1 MKNSDLVT
9 KKRLLLVATT
19 AGTFEAILKEQPEF
33 LAQYF
38 EVAIA
43 CSVDQHFAQLKERS
57 PFKVYY
63 VPMMRG
69 ISPIY
74 DLKSILA
81 MSGVIKKFKPDIVH
95 SYTPKAGLIAMLSG
109 FFCCVKVRIHT
120 FTGLI
125 FPTSIGVKKKILI
138 FVDKIVSSLAT
149 YVVPESEG
157 VKKDLISHGVCNSDI
172 AVIGCGN
179 IAGVDVDYF
188 SPVSCGLLPDE
199 PNFAIDLNR
208 RGSFVYCFV
217 GRLNRDKG
225 IRELVQAFA
234 ALSFD
239 ASLVF
244 VGGVD
249 ETAPPDSLTLAEIN
263 SNPKIFSVGFQTDIR
278 PFFCAADILV
288 LPSYREGFPNV
299 VLQAMAMQ
307 LPVISTNVSGA
318 NEVVIPNRTGWIVP
332 VKDVESLR
340 LAMVDARETPAVILE
355 CMGIEARKFVVERF
369 ERGFYLENL
378 LSFYRAVMN

>member
-1 MKNSDLVT
+1 M
-9 KKRLLLVATT
+9 LVATT

-33 LAQYF
+33 LSKYF

-43 CSVDQHFAQLKERS
+43 CSADPHFAQLKERS

-74 DLKSILA
+74 DFKSILA
-81 MSGVIKKFKPDIVH
+81 MSRVITKFKPDIVH
-95 SYTPKAGLIAMLSG
+95 SYTPKAGLVAMLSA
-109 FFCCVKVRIHT
+109 FFCRVKVRIHT

-125 FPTSIGVKKKILI
+125 FPTSIGVKKKILLS
-138 FVDKIVSSLAT
+138 VDKLVSSLAT
-149 YVVPESEG
+149 CVVPESEG
-157 VKKDLISHGVCNSDI
+157 VKKDLISHDVCRTDI

-188 SPVSCGLLPDE
+188 SPDSISLLPE
-199 PNFAIDLNR
+199 RPGSSIDLTR

-217 GRLNRDKG
+217 GRLNKDKG
-225 IRELVQAFA
+225 VSELVRAFTS
-234 ALSFD
+234 LPFD
-239 ASLVF
+239 AALVF

-249 ETAPPDSLTLAEIN
+249 ETSPPDPFTLAEIN

-318 NEVVIPNRTGWIVP
+318 NEVVIPKKTGWIVP

-340 LAMVDARETPAVILE
+340 LAMVDARETPQAILE
-355 CMGIEARKFVVERF
+355 RMGIEARKLVVERF
-369 ERGFYLENL
+369 ERGFYLGEL
-378 LSFYRAVMN
+378 LSFYRSVIN